1 MPPHRER
8 RPKAGPMAAALA
20 FMVLGAAAPGRAFEV
35 QPLVHELGVT
45 GPPASTRILVTN
57 PSDRPLPIEI
67 AVSRLVFDGAGV
79 QRQEPAEADFL
90 IFPPAA
96 LIPPGGRQMIRV
108 QWLGDPE
115 IETSQSYY
123 ATLSQVPVAL
133 PEDGASGLRFL
144 LAFNVV
150 LHVSPQGAEPRIT
163 VLDTRIETGQ
173 GATPVL
179 VARLVNQGRRY
190 TFVGQHVLSL
200 ASGTTRLV
208 LAPEDIRERKLDV
221 FLPPGVTRIIRIPL
235 DEGNWAEPVRVDLRP
250 EEAD

>member
-8 RPKAGPMAAALA
+8 RPQAGPMAMALA
-20 FMVLGAAAPGRAFEV
+20 FMVLGAAAPGRAVEV

-79 QRQEPAEADFL
+79 QRQEP
-90 IFPPAA
+90 
-96 LIPPGGRQMIRV
+96 
-108 QWLGDPE
+108 
-115 IETSQSYY
+115 SYY

-179 VARLVNQGRRY
+179 VARLANQGRRY

-235 DEGNWAEPVRVDLRP
+235 DEGNWAEPVRVDLRL